1 MTRALK
7 FHKGSFSCEE
17 GYRDLII
24 DLLIGDPPLFSE
36 GYRVSRSGDTTFN
49 EEGG

>member
-7 FHKGSFSCEE
+7 FHKGSFFCED
-17 GYRDLII
+17 GTVTLII
-24 DLLIGDPPLFSE
+24 ELLIGEPPLFSE

>member
-7 FHKGSFSCEE
+7 FHKGSFFCEE
-17 GYRDLII
+17 GTVTLII
-24 DLLIGDPPLFSE
+24 ELLIGDPPLFSE

>member
-7 FHKGSFSCEE
+7 FHKGSFFCEE
-17 GYRDLII
+17 GTVTLII
-24 DLLIGDPPLFSE
+24 ELLVGDPPLFSE

>member
-7 FHKGSFSCEE
+7 FHKGSFFCEE
-17 GYRDLII
+17 GTVTLII
-24 DLLIGDPPLFSE
+24 DLLIGDPPIFPK
-36 GYRVSRSGDTTFN
+36 GYRVSRSGDTTFS